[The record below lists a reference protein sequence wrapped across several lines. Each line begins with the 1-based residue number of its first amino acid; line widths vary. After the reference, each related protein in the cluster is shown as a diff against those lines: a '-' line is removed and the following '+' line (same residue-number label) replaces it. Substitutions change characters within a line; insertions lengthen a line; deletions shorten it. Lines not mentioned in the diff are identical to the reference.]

1 MKFAD
6 KYDKM
11 ITGLGTAFLL
21 PVFIGIIL
29 FLVSPGHPSLSEYYT
44 KLYTA
49 NIVTHIVSLCVFS
62 NLALFL
68 LFNRFDMLK
77 ASSGVLAITIAWAV
91 LVFGIKFLG

>member
-1 MKFAD
+1 MRFTE

-11 ITGLGTAFLL
+11 LTGIASGLLL
-21 PVFIGIIL
+21 PVFIGMIIYL
-29 FLVSPGHPSLSEYYT
+29 FSPGQPSLSEYYA

-49 NIVTHIVSLCVFS
+49 NIVTHIVSLCVFT

-77 ASSGVLAITIAWAV
+77 ASRGVLAMTIAWAI

>member
-1 MKFAD
+1 MKFAE
-6 KYDKM
+6 KYDKLL
-11 ITGLGTAFLL
+11 IGLGAALLL
-21 PVFIGIIL
+21 PVFTGMIL
-29 FLVSPGHPSLSEYYT
+29 FLISPGHPSLYEYYV

-49 NIVTHIVSLCVFS
+49 NIVTHIVSLCVFT

-77 ASSGVLAITIAWAV
+77 ASRGVLAMTIAWAV